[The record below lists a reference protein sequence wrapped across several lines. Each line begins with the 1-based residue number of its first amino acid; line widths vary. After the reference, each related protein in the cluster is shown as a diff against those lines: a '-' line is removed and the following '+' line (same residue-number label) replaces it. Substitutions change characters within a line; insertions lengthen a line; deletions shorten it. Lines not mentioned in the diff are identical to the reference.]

1 MDEYLV
7 LTSFPSFSPSHCIDG
22 MIIKLG
28 SSFTFVVGQIL
39 NSACVHV
46 SLF

>member
-7 LTSFPSFSPSHCIDG
+7 LTPFPSFSPSHCIDG

-28 SSFTFVVGQIL
+28 SSFTFVGQIL